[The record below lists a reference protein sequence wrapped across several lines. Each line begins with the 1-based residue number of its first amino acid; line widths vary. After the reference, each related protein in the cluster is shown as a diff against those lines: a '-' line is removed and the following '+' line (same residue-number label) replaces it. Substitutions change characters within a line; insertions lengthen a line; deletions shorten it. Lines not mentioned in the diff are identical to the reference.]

1 MNIFNELVKNIAH
14 IGDILAIPFF
24 LLSFYYFY
32 SIENRNLLEN
42 VLLLFSFGGFIADII
57 FTYQYISSTSNFG
70 TSIFTKTRMYS

>member
-14 IGDILAIPFF
+14 VGDILAIPFF

-32 SIENRNLLEN
+32 AIENRNMLEN

-57 FTYQYISSTSNFG
+57 FTYQYLSSNYNFG
-70 TSIFTKTRMYS
+70 ASFFTKK